1 MFSTQRHTGFDSNG
15 RFDGTKKFYHAF
27 VSALDDAF
35 DAAQIAWVVDL
46 VGFPHPVPPYQS
58 LAREGVGAA
67 LIPGDTQLLKDF
79 RRSNQD
85 QNEKSSKAM
94 SILKG
99 MLGPIPTA
107 LIDPI
112 LADPRLSTRAKVVAA
127 KLRLA
132 AEYGMGNATSISA
145 HIGDMDELPPIL
157 DGPSALQFISS
168 LIMLNLVLRKMGA
181 PQSDDQLR
189 QRLYKNL
196 IAPMFEKVALDI
208 GANAAMT
215 FAEACTAIQNIID
228 VKTQR
233 DNHARHLSAMHPTL
247 FQGTSSSPQIQSAWS
262 TQPMSS
268 SSIFAPPASYS
279 AQTILPATIPRVS
292 SDSLTAFF
300 GEPGHSGDASAFF
313 VFCSSRA
320 LLELLWH
327 PSQSRLPCPI
337 LSQLQQ

>member
-168 LIMLNLVLRKMGA
+168 LIMLNSVLRKMGA

-228 VKTQR
+228 VKTMPVTYR
-233 DNHARHLSAMHPTL
+233 LCTLLSSRGPLHLPRFSLHGPLSPCRPRRFSRHLLLTL
-247 FQGTSSSPQIQSAWS
+247 
-262 TQPMSS
+262 
-268 SSIFAPPASYS
+268 
-279 AQTILPATIPRVS
+279 LR
-292 SDSLTAFF
+292 
-300 GEPGHSGDASAFF
+300 
-313 VFCSSRA
+313 
-320 LLELLWH
+320 
-327 PSQSRLPCPI
+327 SRLHYPSSNHTPGI
-337 LSQLQQ
+337 LRLPHSLLR